1 MYYKCEIIRDKML
14 EIVAKMSYTI
24 INKCIEE
31 YGLNFYQIT
40 KFNSE
45 KGKIKRFSELMKNIE
60 AIKNFDIFPRGG
72 LIKIR
77 NY

>member
-1 MYYKCEIIRDKML
+1 ML

-24 INKCIEE
+24 INKCFEE

-60 AIKNFDIFPRGG
+60 AIKNFDIFQGGGG